1 MIDEQLSKL
10 LDAYT
15 SRVLNSDDRIL
26 FTEAIGAAKASAF
39 RAAHFALWLSCIE
52 SLKRK
57 FRELAGRDSSA
68 GRILG
73 EIALLDEEKRYIDN
87 YVLEQARTFG
97 LISAIELA
105 KLVHI
110 QAMDSIYRC
119 PYEKRPTIEEF
130 IADASVVVDSVL
142 CRPTRLQASSIS
154 EKAHLLS
161 QEVQSLS
168 RALEQHLKEQKQ
180 STVPQQPVLQ
190 KSAIPGKSNPIGQ
203 TATSPKPRP
212 VSQTPPQ
219 SEAVQVP
226 KQPDAHPVGK
236 AEPEAVPLSAK
247 PEPAQKVEL
256 K

>member
-10 LDAYT
+10 LDSYT
-15 SRVLNSDDRIL
+15 IRVLNSDDRVL
-26 FTEAIGAAKASAF
+26 FAEAIAAAKASAI

-57 FRELAGRDSSA
+57 FRELAARDSSA

-73 EIALLDEEKRYIDN
+73 EIALLDEEKRYIDS
-87 YVLEQARTFG
+87 YVLEQARAFG

-110 QAMDSIYRC
+110 HAMDAIYRC
-119 PYEKRPTIEEF
+119 PYEKKPTIEEF

-154 EKAHLLS
+154 EKAHLLT

-168 RALEQHLKEQKQ
+168 RALEKHLKEQKQ
-180 STVPQQPVLQ
+180 VAPPQQPSLQ
-190 KSAIPGKSNPIGQ
+190 KSAVPGKSNPTGQ
-203 TATSPKPRP
+203 TTTSSQL
-212 VSQTPPQ
+212 VSQKPLQQKQLKVSKETEADPTRKPELQTTPPQ
-219 SEAVQVP
+219 AKSEPP
-226 KQPDAHPVGK
+226 K
-236 AEPEAVPLSAK
+236 E
-247 PEPAQKVEL
+247 VES

>member
-10 LDAYT
+10 LDSYT
-15 SRVLNSDDRIL
+15 SRVLNSDDKVL
-26 FTEAIGAAKASAF
+26 FTEAIEAAKASAL
-39 RAAHFALWLSCIE
+39 RAAHVALWLSCIE

-73 EIALLDEEKRYIDN
+73 EIASLDEDKRYVDS
-87 YVLEQARTFG
+87 YVLEQARAYG
-97 LISAIELA
+97 LISIIELA

-110 QAMDSIYRC
+110 HAMDSIYRC

-154 EKAHLLS
+154 EKAHLLT

-168 RALEQHLKEQKQ
+168 HALEKHLKEQKQ
-180 STVPQQPVLQ
+180 STPPQQPVLQ
-190 KSAIPGKSNPIGQ
+190 KSVVPGKPNPIRQ
-203 TATSPKPRP
+203 TATSPQPQP
-212 VSQTPPQ
+212 VSQASLQPKPSQTPNEPGTHSVGKTEPQATPPVAK
-219 SEAVQVP
+219 SE
-226 KQPDAHPVGK
+226 
-236 AEPEAVPLSAK
+236 L
-247 PEPAQKVEL
+247 AQKVES